1 MGGQPSKKRL
11 LLWALGVVT
20 ALGALH
26 LAGRSP
32 LAPPPLTAPSGW
44 SAWLEGHDPV
54 VAAFAVLR
62 LAALGVGWYTVAVG
76 VAGALARLAP
86 HRRLVAALDRVTVPP
101 LRRLL
106 AATVT
111 VSLGAGLAN
120 PTVAAADRHEAP
132 AVADSATSSTTA
144 PTLTMRHLPSS
155 TEGEP
160 RPTPAPAA
168 EDSTWTVQPGQCFW
182 SIAEAVLGE
191 SLGREAT
198 PSEVVPY
205 WNRLIEANRGALADR
220 DNPDLIFPGQVFT
233 VPPP

>member
-1 MGGQPSKKRL
+1 
-11 LLWALGVVT
+11 VVT

-26 LAGRSP
+26 LAGRGP

-44 SAWLEGHDPV
+44 SAWLEGQDPV

-62 LAALGVGWYTVAVG
+62 LAALGVGWYAVVVG
-76 VAGALARLAP
+76 VAGALARLASR
-86 HRRLVAALDRVTVPP
+86 RRLVAALDRLTVPP

-106 AATVT
+106 AATVA

-120 PTVAAADRHEAP
+120 PTVAAADRHDVP
-132 AVADSATSSTTA
+132 TVADSATSRTTP
-144 PTLTMRHLPSS
+144 PTITMRHLPSS
-155 TEGEP
+155 TEAEP
-160 RPTPAPAA
+160 GPTPATAPAT
-168 EDSTWTVQPGQCFW
+168 DDRTWTVQPGQCFW

-191 SLGREAT
+191 SLGREVT

-205 WNRLIEANRGALADR
+205 WNRLIEANRGALADP

-233 VPPP
+233 VPRA